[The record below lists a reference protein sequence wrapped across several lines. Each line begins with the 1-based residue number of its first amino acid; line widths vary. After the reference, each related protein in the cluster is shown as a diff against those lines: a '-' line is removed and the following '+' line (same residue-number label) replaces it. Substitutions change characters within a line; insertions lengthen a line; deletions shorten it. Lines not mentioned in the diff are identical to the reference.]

1 MKVWRD
7 GEIVELTE
15 EEMAEL
21 NAEIQTEE
29 SEVQE

>member
-7 GEIVELTE
+7 GEIVELSKE
-15 EEMAEL
+15 EEVIF